1 MAENKKYKSDIEI
14 AREANL
20 NNIVDIAEKK
30 LNISEKFLEQYGH
43 HKAKIS
49 FDYIKMYDVNSYLK
63 YDKML
68 ECIWNNP
75 KTNEKGF
82 E

>member
-30 LNISEKFLEQYGH
+30 LNISEKFIFKDLPQDDPLQRKPVIKEAKDNLDWFPLVDLDQGLENTINY
-43 HKAKIS
+43 
-49 FDYIKMYDVNSYLK
+49 FRNL
-63 YDKML
+63 
-68 ECIWNNP
+68 
-75 KTNEKGF
+75 
-82 E
+82 